1 MRSGLATLLYL
12 LRFRLLP
19 EFLQFF
25 DRVENFRNVSL
36 AQKLREIMGVNLD
49 FLEEVF
55 FPHAVNDSE
64 NCRQAQDC
72 AGARK
77 SYGT

>member
-36 AQKLREIMGVNLD
+36 AQKLREIMGVNPD

-55 FPHAVNDSE
+55 FRHAVNDSE
-64 NCRQAQDC
+64 ICRQAQES
-72 AGARK
+72 AGLCI
-77 SYGT
+77 SEI